1 MFARFLIPN
10 LFFRICFEHSLP
22 SHRRVSCGVQLWG
35 DKLHSCGVQ
44 HEDDRSQPGLI
55 DTYIKS
61 CQLTSLSSELQFSP
75 TLHYHRHLQA
85 AKSD

>member
-1 MFARFLIPN
+1 MFSTLAPLT
-10 LFFRICFEHSLP
+10 SA
-22 SHRRVSCGVQLWG
+22 SQLST
-35 DKLHSCGVQ
+35 KLRSYGVQ
-44 HEDDRSQPGLI
+44 HEDNRSQPGLI

-85 AKSD
+85 TKSD